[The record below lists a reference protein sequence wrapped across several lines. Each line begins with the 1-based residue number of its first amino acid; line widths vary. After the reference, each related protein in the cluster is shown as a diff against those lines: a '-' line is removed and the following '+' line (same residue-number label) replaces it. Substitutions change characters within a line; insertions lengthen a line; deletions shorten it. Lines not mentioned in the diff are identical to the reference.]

1 MWDMGVDIGV
11 SMAICS
17 SELSG
22 IVLVRVQKT
31 CIIYYFGLD
40 FTACIACAQVCTIE
54 KANSILNRV
63 LDDDS
68 GGEAPLGVLSFPLS
82 NFSSAQFRRVSH
94 RI

>member
-22 IVLVRVQKT
+22 IVLGRVQKT
-31 CIIYYFGLD
+31 CIIYYVGPD

-68 GGEAPLGVLSFPLS
+68 GGEAPLGVLPFPL
-82 NFSSAQFRRVSH
+82 
-94 RI
+94 RIV